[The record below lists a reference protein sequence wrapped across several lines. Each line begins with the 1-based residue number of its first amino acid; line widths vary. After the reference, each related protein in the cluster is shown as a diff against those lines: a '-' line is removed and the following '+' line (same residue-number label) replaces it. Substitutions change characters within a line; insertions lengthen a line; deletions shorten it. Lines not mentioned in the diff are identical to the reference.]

1 MAWQDFLQPASY
13 DGVPFGVLEV
23 ERESGRR
30 AIIHEYPQR
39 DRATVEDLGRQTRR
53 HRIDG
58 FVVGDDFLAQ
68 LEALEKVCER
78 SPTGYP
84 VKVGKVLVHPYFG
97 QMLAHC
103 ESIRWRTG
111 DRGRVASFVAQFI
124 EVDEDFEPL
133 APIPNPEGSIDDA
146 AAAAELEMGAAVTDG
161 LEVSGIEL
169 VRIATSSALHGL
181 GSTINGLQS
190 FFRGPSSAIASV
202 RFAATSLIANA
213 SSLATAPADLVSQT
227 LAAIGS
233 ITDAVGS
240 AAGSLSAYQAL
251 ADRFERPLFGG
262 SGSYTDVAQANAD
275 LVARLIAQSAA
286 VWAAR
291 SAVRVRWRSYEDAV
305 EGRDELL
312 ARLDALGLE
321 ASPPVF
327 RELAKLAAVLVDAVP
342 PIGEDLPRLETVTLA
357 EETPALVL
365 AYRLYDDVERAREV
379 ADRNGVDHPSF
390 LPAAEPL
397 EVLSE

>member
-1 MAWQDFLQPASY
+1 MAWQDSLLPASY
-13 DGVPFGVLEV
+13 DSVPFVVLEA

-30 AIIHEYPQR
+30 AIVHEYPQR

-58 FVVGDDFLAQ
+58 FVIGDDFLAK

-84 VKVGKVLVHPYFG
+84 SRVGKVLVHPHFG

-103 ESIRWRTG
+103 ESIRWRIG
-111 DRGRVASFVAQFI
+111 DRGRIASFTSQFI

-133 APIPNPEGSIDDA
+133 APIPNPEGALDDA
-146 AAAAELEMGAAVTDG
+146 ASAAEFEIGAAVEVG
-161 LEVSGIEL
+161 LQVSGIEL
-169 VRIATSSALHGL
+169 VRMATTGALHGL
-181 GSTINGLQS
+181 GRTINGLQS
-190 FFRGPSSAIASV
+190 FFRGPSNAIASI

-213 SSLATAPADLVSQT
+213 SSLATAPANLVSQVLET
-227 LAAIGS
+227 IGAI
-233 ITDAVGS
+233 TNAVGN
-240 AAGSLSAYQAL
+240 AAGSLSAYEAL

-262 SGSYTDVAQANAD
+262 SGASALAAQANAD

-291 SAVRVRWRSYEDAV
+291 SAVRVRFRSYDDAIAR
-305 EGRDELL
+305 RDALL

-327 RELAKLAAVLVDAVP
+327 RELARVAAVLVDAVP
-342 PIGEDLPRLETVTLA
+342 PIGEDLPRLQTVVLT
-357 EETPALVL
+357 EPTPPLVL
-365 AYRLYDDVERAREV
+365 AYRLYDDIGRAREITERNRI
-379 ADRNGVDHPSF
+379 ADPSF
-390 LPAAEPL
+390 LPAGRAL
-397 EVLSE
+397 EVLSQ